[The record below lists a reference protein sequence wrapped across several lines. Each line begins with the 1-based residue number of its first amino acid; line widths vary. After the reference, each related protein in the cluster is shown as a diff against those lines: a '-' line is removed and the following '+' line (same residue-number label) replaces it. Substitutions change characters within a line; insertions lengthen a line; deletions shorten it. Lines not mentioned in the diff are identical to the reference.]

1 MRSYKTHLH
10 LKHFTQ
16 YRCLVPLLA
25 CFLLLIL
32 PQIQNGIWNMS
43 GTPKGFHRFLLFTYP
58 LRTNRGNSM
67 SIFPLLFKKLLTQWG
82 SGHF

>member
-25 CFLLLIL
+25 CFLLMIL
-32 PQIQNGIWNMS
+32 PQIQTGIWNMS
-43 GTPKGFHRFLLFTYP
+43 ATPKGFHRFRLFTYP

-67 SIFPLLFKKLLTQWG
+67 SIFSSPIQEIVNSVG
-82 SGHF
+82 